1 MVFPAHAGMIPSW
14 SARCTGRGSV
24 PRTRG
29 DDPDERTHRTRLEPV
44 FPAHAG
50 MIPASAGQGRVRF
63 VFPAHAGMIPTS
75 QREYVSCVRVPR
87 TRGDDPAKPGGG
99 LPIDWCSPHTR
110 G

>member
-1 MVFPAHAGMIPSW
+1 MFPAHAGMIPMS
-14 SARCTGRGSV
+14 STDFLRPSGV

-87 TRGDDPAKPGGG
+87 TRGDDPA
-99 LPIDWCSPHTR
+99 LPVDRIIKRACSPHTR